1 MVANQWL
8 QLDLLPRHLLMRH
21 VALEPNLPECCQVQL
36 VAWLQG
42 RSTGMPRLLDQNCNS
57 QTWYAALKGMPHVYL
72 PRLPVWP
79 QQPCCY
85 LGL

>member
-1 MVANQWL
+1 VVANQWL

-42 RSTGMPRLLDQNCNS
+42 RSTGMPRLLDQNRNS
-57 QTWYAALKGMPHVYL
+57 
-72 PRLPVWP
+72 
-79 QQPCCY
+79 
-85 LGL
+85 